1 MYDETLVVV
10 LDPCNR
16 ALTVSSGCV
25 NVRPMIPAE
34 AEPNTFGS
42 RAVSDVGDAGDGAGD
57 DDDALLLA
65 LSSSWSSLSRVMF
78 VVRRSKK
85 EESGGVGY
93 LCNILWNTDV
103 CQSFR

>member
-1 MYDETLVVV
+1 MLMV

-34 AEPNTFGS
+34 AEPKTFGS
-42 RAVSDVGDAGDGAGD
+42 SAVTDVGDADD

-65 LSSSWSSLSRVMF
+65 LSSSRSSLSLVMV
-78 VVRRSKK
+78 VVRRFEKK
-85 EESGGVGY
+85 EKVVDPQNLLPE
-93 LCNILWNTDV
+93 
-103 CQSFR
+103 